1 MSNLASPC
9 EVRVEAFEKLLSALA
24 NERDAAAEQ
33 YERIRLKLLKYFE
46 WRHCPDPVS
55 LADEALDR
63 VARRLDEGV
72 RICSPE
78 LLPYVYGT
86 ARNVLFEFRK
96 LQEREART
104 AAHLRVFGLLVRG
117 DEERKETDRQ
127 LDCLDRCL
135 NDLPEHARALLI
147 RYYQRSGAPK
157 VESRMELAREL
168 GIPMNA
174 LRIRIHRIKAEL
186 LRSIESYMRGCKQ

>member
-1 MSNLASPC
+1 
-9 EVRVEAFEKLLSALA
+9 
-24 NERDAAAEQ
+24 
-33 YERIRLKLLKYFE
+33 
-46 WRHCPDPVS
+46 
-55 LADEALDR
+55 
-63 VARRLDEGV
+63 
-72 RICSPE
+72 
-78 LLPYVYGT
+78 
-86 ARNVLFEFRK
+86 VLFEFRK

-104 AAHLRVFGLLVRG
+104 AAHLRVVGLLVRG

-147 RYYQRSGAPK
+147 RYYQRSGAAK

-186 LRSIESYMRGCKQ
+186 LRSIESYMRGCKE